1 MTRLP
6 QGEAMAGS
14 GPKTQPDSLGRMF
27 DFPAT
32 AQACADVHTEMLAIT
47 AAAGFKDESQLEID
61 LALQEALANALI
73 HGCKNNSSKQIRARI
88 GMEDG
93 GVVIMI
99 ADAGDG
105 FDPNA
110 VPDPRSE
117 AGLGRFS
124 GRGVLFI
131 RSVMD
136 EVVYA
141 RNGTEL
147 TMRKR
152 LR

>member
-1 MTRLP
+1 
-6 QGEAMAGS
+6 
-14 GPKTQPDSLGRMF
+14 
-27 DFPAT
+27 
-32 AQACADVHTEMLAIT
+32 
-47 AAAGFKDESQLEID
+47 
-61 LALQEALANALI
+61 
-73 HGCKNNSSKQIRARI
+73 
-88 GMEDG
+88 MEDG
-93 GVVIMI
+93 AVVIMI
-99 ADAGDG
+99 ADSGDG

-110 VPDPRSE
+110 VPDPRSK

-136 EVVYA
+136 EVTYA
-141 RNGTEL
+141 CNGTEL

>member
-1 MTRLP
+1 
-6 QGEAMAGS
+6 MAGS
-14 GPKTQPDSLGRMF
+14 GPKIQPEAPRMF
-27 DFPAT
+27 DFPAS
-32 AQACADVHTEMLAIT
+32 AKACADVHLAMLAIT
-47 AAAGFKDESQLEID
+47 AAAAFKDEAQLELD

-73 HGCKNNSSKQIRARI
+73 HGSKHDPSKQIRARS

-93 GVVIMI
+93 FRVSMI
-99 ADAGDG
+99 ADSGDG

-136 EVVYA
+136 EVSYA
-141 RNGTEL
+141 RNGAEV